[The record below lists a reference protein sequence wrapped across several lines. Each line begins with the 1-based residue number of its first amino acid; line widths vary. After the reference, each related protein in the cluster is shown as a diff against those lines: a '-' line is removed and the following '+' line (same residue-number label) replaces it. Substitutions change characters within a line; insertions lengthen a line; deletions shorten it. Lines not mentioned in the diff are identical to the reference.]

1 MRPGPRDRIVNIHE
15 TNRLIPATAL
25 RQSVQAAQHLQ
36 LDGST
41 YVNPVVKEWN
51 KRMTGMASTSIRR
64 FVKVAP
70 PTAHAGV
77 GDALR
82 QAYRMDGELRSLR
95 IFEDLLDQL
104 D

>member
-1 MRPGPRDRIVNIHE
+1 MRS
-15 TNRLIPATAL
+15 
-25 RQSVQAAQHLQ
+25 SVWPAQHLQ
-36 LDGST
+36 LDRSP
-41 YVNPVVKEWN
+41 YVNPIVKEWN
-51 KRMTGMASTSIRR
+51 KRMTAMASTSIRR

-82 QAYRMDGELRSLR
+82 QAYRMDGERRSLK
-95 IFEDLLDQL
+95 IFEDLLDRL